1 MAQTY
6 DDFIKGQN
14 FVPPQIAPDFSMSQ
28 KIGAAGILGAQES
41 MFLSGSHAASNLF
54 EGYRAK
60 KNGEE
65 PLTEEQLAGI
75 SPDMEFREGE
85 YMGQALNRHNYEKN
99 RNVSEIVA
107 SQNSVATNFVFGMA
121 GGTLMD
127 SAFMLMPGGAML
139 QTAKASERALKTGV
153 GFKKAQAL
161 VRMAD
166 AQAKMPTLRGA
177 FLGATAEQAVEANVV
192 LATSEY
198 TGRDYGAFDAI
209 LDMAM
214 GPIIATGMNIP
225 LVAQS
230 RRIARQQGRMAA
242 DVRSMETFFTSGEY
256 TEGANLLRKYSED
269 LDLVAKAEPAVAE
282 ALNTPKDQRTPES
295 EALVQDFIDTY
306 IADIAVARAKVE
318 TEVDPNKPIAVARGE
333 AEAAIQEKVER
344 IKQKVAE
351 RQERRRRSRGAIG
364 PEESAKIQQ
373 EIDLD
378 TELLGKKDLTLRE
391 TKQVKDRISQN
402 EAKLEDASKP
412 FKVVYAPVTKSLAKV
427 NQDTGEITID
437 MDKVRADFDN
447 GLAYLKGEDSSKGS
461 AQKHVVFKDIDLVA
475 LKEVLGT
482 PERYAEFITKHEE
495 AHVSESTAHYSAE
508 AKKDWM
514 SPEAIAA
521 ERAANEYAAKQMGID
536 WDNLDTRNPSPKP
549 IKEIN
554 AAAKKMDE
562 DMGKANKEAA
572 ERTVQKE
579 KERAEKVEEGA
590 KRSPQ
595 ETVQAVL
602 EAQFAPEILSMINKK
617 LDPETGGGKDAL
629 ELANAIYSTVPNK
642 AEAESMLKLATD
654 LRHIALF
661 KQHSEWV
668 IRRGLVV
675 DPTHTMED
683 LIREGVFLETDALTT
698 TITEAELDALV
709 AGMSPAKAKRIRAES
724 VDHLKALQASAD
736 AFISTQQK
744 NQTLFKELMFL
755 RHKIEKGDMTQ
766 QEAKVQLRESLDV
779 YAQSLMARVVNDH
792 NVLVKQD
799 RALKGKN
806 PLQVLK
812 YLKTLL
818 DGRPRRGVALKDSAV
833 ESKILAQMQEDQ
845 GAISQALISNGLYD
859 IFMGVA
865 TVGVGHRSN
874 VDAQALYGDKL
885 RNASDMFWED
895 LMEAARTQELPE
907 SWKGIPALEETFT
920 AFVATN
926 ENLRQQLN
934 ELGAGIRYKEGFTG
948 LSQRWDERSI
958 LRHGE
963 VEWRKDMRSAVDWEA
978 TREAHGNV
986 MAVVTDE
993 NGRVTEWKEFDQ
1005 EAFLDDWI
1013 AEIKSNDN
1021 KDHPSTDI
1029 VQSFGKHR
1037 SVILHTEAE
1046 LPMTKKYS
1054 GHKSLGLLYMDQI
1067 RHRSEMIAVAK
1078 SLGTRPLPNFEEL
1091 MKRHGVDPDASF
1103 KDIRDLKGASQTLN
1117 TKHLMATVEYLTG
1130 SLDNP
1135 ANKTLARY
1143 SKGFRQ
1149 VSNLAFLPLSGVSA
1163 VSDIPMIALTLQQN
1177 GMLPMHDMGK
1187 FAEAYAAAH
1196 ARRLGSDEAMRQKL
1210 ESDGAG
1216 LDASLNAASA
1226 RVALADPSDPNVLGK
1241 LNDALFNLNYLN
1253 GMTTAGQEAFMD
1265 IMTGG
1270 LAKQLAAGEMDP
1282 LTTQMLEDFGFTAED
1297 ISILAESIEDG
1308 PDGVARVGPSSIKD
1322 KAVSRKTREMLLQ
1335 LMNEAVMFPD
1345 ASTQALVRGGLQAGT
1360 VAGEAARDAFQYTSF
1375 PLGMT
1380 RIITRKFMNN
1390 YQGTS
1395 PWTNHQTGMVQMVAF
1410 TGSMLAMGYLA
1421 TVIKDLLRGREP
1433 MNLANMSGMGW
1444 ERVIA
1449 QSGIAG
1455 ILEPMLAMGQGD
1467 VRGSL
1472 APLPT
1477 TLISAALK
1485 ETGSEK
1491 VDALRPLY
1499 GSSYPVAGPAIA
1511 KIIGWAFAESLPE
1524 LQKMQSNR
1532 AKFLD
1537 SMYEQ
1542 RP

>member
-6 DDFIKGQN
+6 DDYIKGQN
-14 FVPPQIAPDFSMSQ
+14 FTPPQIDPQFDTLT
-28 KIGAAGILGAQES
+28 KLGAAGVLGAQES
-41 MFLSGSHAASNLF
+41 MTLSGSHAVSNLF

-65 PLTEEQLAGI
+65 PLTEEQLAEI
-75 SPDMEFREGE
+75 SPDMKFREGE

-99 RNVSEIVA
+99 RAVSEIVA
-107 SQNSVATNFVFGMA
+107 SQNSLATNFVFGMV
-121 GGTLMD
+121 GGTLVD
-127 SAFMLMPGGAML
+127 APFMVVPGGAML
-139 QTAKASERALKTGV
+139 QAAKAGERALKTGV

-166 AQAKMPTLRGA
+166 SQAKMPTLRGA

-198 TGRDYGAFDAI
+198 TGRDYGAFDA
-209 LDMAM
+209 LFDVAF
-214 GPIIATGMNIP
+214 GPLIATGMNVP
-225 LVAQS
+225 LVANA
-230 RRIARQQGRMAA
+230 RRIARQQVRMAA

-269 LDLVAKAEPAVAE
+269 LDLVVKTDPAVAE

-295 EALVQDFIDTY
+295 ETLVQDFIDTY

-333 AEAAIQEKVER
+333 AEAVIQEKVDR

-364 PEESAKIQQ
+364 PE
-373 EIDLD
+373 DLI
-378 TELLGKKDLTLRE
+378 K
-391 TKQVKDRISQN
+391 
-402 EAKLEDASKP
+402 
-412 FKVVYAPVTKSLAKV
+412 
-427 NQDTGEITID
+427 
-437 MDKVRADFDN
+437 
-447 GLAYLKGEDSSKGS
+447 KGEDTVANLKG
-461 AQKHVVFKDIDLVA
+461 A
-475 LKEVLGT
+475 LKGAMDKIPKTVRM
-482 PERYAEFITKHEE
+482 PELIEILDFLDLDGPLSFSRFSQLIEKIQRVERKISKTKF
-495 AHVSESTAHYSAE
+495 AGKAAVNKALSDAQ
-508 AKKDWM
+508 AKFD
-514 SPEAIAA
+514 EL
-521 ERAANEYAAKQMGID
+521 AAKGEDAI
-536 WDNLDTRNPSPKP
+536 SPKP
-549 IKEIN
+549 IKEVN
-554 AAAKKMDE
+554 AAAAKMDE
-562 DMGKANKEAA
+562 DMGKANKDAA

-579 KERAEKVEEGA
+579 KQRAKSVEEGA

-595 ETVQAVL
+595 ETVKAVL
-602 EAQFAPEILSMINKK
+602 EAQFSPEVLSIINKK
-617 LDPETGGGKDAL
+617 VGLEESDSKGYLD
-629 ELANAIYSTVPNK
+629 LAAAIYRSAPNK
-642 AEAESMLKLATD
+642 AEAEIALTLATD
-654 LRHIALF
+654 LRNIALF
-661 KQHSEWV
+661 KQHSEFL
-668 IRRGLVV
+668 IQRGLIV
-675 DPTHTMED
+675 DSSGNRD
-683 LIREGVFLETDALTT
+683 ALIREWAFYERDISGMDSS
-698 TITEAELDALV
+698 EAAINDLV
-709 AGMSPAKAKRIRAES
+709 AGMDPRQAARVRQEATDYIKIAKER
-724 VDHLKALQASAD
+724 VD
-736 AFISTQQK
+736 AFQQVQQK

-766 QEAKVQLRESLDV
+766 QEAKVKLRESLDI
-779 YAQSLMARVVNDH
+779 YTQSLMARVVNDH

-799 RALKGKN
+799 RALKGKS

-874 VDAQALYGDKL
+874 PAAQALYGDKL

-907 SWKGIPALEETFT
+907 TWKGIPALEETYT

-963 VEWRKDMRSAVDWEA
+963 AAWRADMRTAVDWEA

-986 MAVVTDE
+986 MALVTDE
-993 NGRVTEWKEFDQ
+993 TGRVTEWKEFDQ
-1005 EAFLDDWI
+1005 EAFLDDWY

-1021 KDHPSTDI
+1021 RDHPSSDI

-1078 SLGTRPLPNFEEL
+1078 NLGTRPVPNFEDL
-1091 MKRHGVDPDASF
+1091 LKRHGVDPDASF

-1149 VSNLAFLPLSGVSA
+1149 VSNLVFLPLSGVSA

-1177 GMLPMHDMGK
+1177 GMLPMNDMGK
-1187 FAEAYAAAH
+1187 FMEAYASAH

-1210 ESDGAG
+1210 EADGAG

-1265 IMTGG
+1265 IMTGS
-1270 LAKQLAAGEMDP
+1270 LARQILDQDIDP
-1282 LTTQMLEDFGFTAED
+1282 LTARMLEDFGFTIPEMKQLVASVET
-1297 ISILAESIEDG
+1297 G
-1308 PDGVARVGPSSIKD
+1308 PDGVPRVGPSSIKD

-1360 VAGEAARDAFQYTSF
+1360 WAGEAARDVFQYTSF

-1395 PWTNHQTGMVQMVAF
+1395 PWSNHQTGMVQMAAF
-1410 TGSMLAMGYLA
+1410 TGSMLAMGYMA

-1467 VRGSL
+1467 VRGAL

-1485 ETGSEK
+1485 ETGAEK
-1491 VDALRPLY
+1491 IDALRPLY
-1499 GSSYPVAGPAIA
+1499 GSAYPVAGPAAA
-1511 KIIGWAFAESLPE
+1511 KIIGWTFAESIPE
-1524 LQKMQSNR
+1524 IQKLQARRNY
-1532 AKFLD
+1532 FLD
-1537 SMYEQ
+1537 TMYEQ